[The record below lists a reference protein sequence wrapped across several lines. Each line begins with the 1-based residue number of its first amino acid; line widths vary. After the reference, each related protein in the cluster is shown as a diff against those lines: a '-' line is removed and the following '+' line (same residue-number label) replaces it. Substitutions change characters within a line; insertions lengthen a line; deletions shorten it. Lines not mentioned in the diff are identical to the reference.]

1 LSCLESNKCLNY
13 ITNSVIPTLIL
24 FSYPRIVNKNITDLV
39 IYIFFKCHYDRILNE
54 SGDFVGTS
62 FPERLKTLREQF
74 GYTQD
79 SLGKRINVSAAAIN
93 RYEKGL
99 RNPDPDML
107 CLLADLFETSVDDLL
122 GREEKKKK

>member
-1 LSCLESNKCLNY
+1 M
-13 ITNSVIPTLIL
+13 VIL
-24 FSYPRIVNKNITDLV
+24 
-39 IYIFFKCHYDRILNE
+39 IFFEFHYDKILTE
-54 SGDFVGTS
+54 SGDFLGNS

-79 SLGKRINVSAAAIN
+79 TLGQRINVSAATIN

-99 RNPDPDML
+99 RKPDPDML

-122 GREEKKKK
+122 GREEKKK

>member
-1 LSCLESNKCLNY
+1 MLILISTPQNVKNY
-13 ITNSVIPTLIL
+13 ITN
-24 FSYPRIVNKNITDLV
+24 LV
-39 IYIFFKCHYDRILNE
+39 IYIFFKCHYDRILTE
-54 SGDFVGTS
+54 SGDLVGTS
-62 FPERLKTLREQF
+62 FPERLKALREQF

-99 RNPDPDML
+99 RKPDPDML